1 MDAACEGRLVE
12 MVKVLCKYPWI
23 VEVIKQRLN
32 NPHPYMGVYVADW
45 SEMCI
50 SLGRKAYCAQNGA
63 VRETKLELVFS
74 RLEPYRD
81 ERGVQ
86 TKGLAGIH
94 HGGERIRE
102 DTPAPKTASMR
113 QIQSTATTGTL
124 GGSSSST
131 PPRSRVSPL
140 RPLSKPP

>member
-32 NPHPYMGVYVADW
+32 NPHPYMGVYVAKDW

-94 HGGERIRE
+94 HGGERIR
-102 DTPAPKTASMR
+102 KTTLTVFSSLFASK
-113 QIQSTATTGTL
+113 
-124 GGSSSST
+124 
-131 PPRSRVSPL
+131 SRRVAAGVV
-140 RPLSKPP
+140 

>member
-1 MDAACEGRLVE
+1 
-12 MVKVLCKYPWI
+12 
-23 VEVIKQRLN
+23 
-32 NPHPYMGVYVADW
+32 MGVYVARDW

-86 TKGLAGIH
+86 TKGAVGIH
-94 HGGERIRE
+94 HGGERIRKTTLAVFLPSLHQRAAAMRLASFRKLGLLTKLTE
-102 DTPAPKTASMR
+102 AVGATTASIR
-113 QIQSTATTGTL
+113 KALQFKL
-124 GGSSSST
+124 YSSS
-131 PPRSRVSPL
+131 
-140 RPLSKPP
+140 